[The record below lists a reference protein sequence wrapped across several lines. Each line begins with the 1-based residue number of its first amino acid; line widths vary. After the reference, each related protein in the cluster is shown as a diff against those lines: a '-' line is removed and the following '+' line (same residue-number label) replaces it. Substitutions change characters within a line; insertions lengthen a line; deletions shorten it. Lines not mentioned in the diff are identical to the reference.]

1 MRYSSSSASLTPATT
16 SVADDLGNYNAV
28 GLATQYTVEVNTDTT
43 AAYNYTNTY
52 KYDYLGFG
60 GSYREARQQAS
71 ITLPGYTSGTTTTT
85 FDSHGNAIQ
94 IDNPNGEPKS
104 QRRSSVVPLHGCATG
119 RIPVFIAWSAKADMQ
134 STEETPSTCP
144 LNKKEAEF

>member
-1 MRYSSSSASLTPATT
+1 VRYASSSASLTPATT

-43 AAYNYTNTY
+43 ATYNYTNTY
-52 KYDYLGFG
+52 KYDYVGFG

-71 ITLPGYTSGTTTTT
+71 ITLPGYTAGTTTTT

-104 QRRSSVVPLHGCATG
+104 QRRSSVVPSHGRATG
-119 RIPVFIAWSAKADMQ
+119 HIPVFIASSAQADIPL
-134 STEETPSTCP
+134 TGEAPLTCP
-144 LNKKEAEF
+144 